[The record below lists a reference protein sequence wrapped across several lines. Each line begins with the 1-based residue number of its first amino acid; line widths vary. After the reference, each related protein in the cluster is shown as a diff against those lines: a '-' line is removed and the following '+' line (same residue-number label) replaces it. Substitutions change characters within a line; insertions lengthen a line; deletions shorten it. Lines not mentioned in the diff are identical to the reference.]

1 MCEPLSVMFPA
12 NVTGFPAVTVRFPVP
27 VILAMV
33 NEEFLLKRR
42 LPLLT
47 IEEVLSIE
55 PVVPVPIWSV
65 PALMVVVPV

>member
-1 MCEPLSVMFPA
+1 MFPA

-27 VILAMV
+27 VIGATV
-33 NEEFLLKRR
+33 NATFLLKTTFA
-42 LPLLT
+42 LLT

-65 PALMVVVPV
+65 PALIVVTPV